1 MAGRTF
7 QQRLQAC
14 QRGGNLTVSDLAR
27 WFDRPHP
34 TVRSWVLQGFEPSGA
49 PLDVEH
55 AHQMLGLLEMLIR
68 RKKGFPVPRLPPRK
82 RIEHLSHIRKSAL
95 P

>member
-27 WFDRPHP
+27 WFGRSAA
-34 TVRSWVLQGFEPSGA
+34 TARSWVKDGRQPSGG
-49 PLDVEH
+49 LIDVTH
-55 AHQMLGLLEMLIR
+55 AHELLGLLEMLIR
-68 RKKGFPVPRLPPRK
+68 KKKGFPVPRLPPSE
-82 RIEHLSHIRKSAL
+82 RIEHLAHIRKSVL

>member
-1 MAGRTF
+1 MSGRTF

-34 TVRSWVLQGFEPSGA
+34 TVRSWVQQGFEPGGA

-55 AHQMLGLLEMLIR
+55 AHQMLGLLETLIR
-68 RKKGFPVPRLPPRK
+68 RKRGFPVPRLPPSK
-82 RIEHLSHIRKSAL
+82 RIEHLAHIRRSAL

>member
-34 TVRSWVLQGFEPSGA
+34 TVRGWVQKGLAPSGA

-55 AHQMLGLLEMLIR
+55 AHSMLGLLEMLIR
-68 RKKGFPVPRLPPRK
+68 RKKGFPVPRLPPSR
-82 RIEHLSHIRKSAL
+82 RIAHLAHIRKSAL